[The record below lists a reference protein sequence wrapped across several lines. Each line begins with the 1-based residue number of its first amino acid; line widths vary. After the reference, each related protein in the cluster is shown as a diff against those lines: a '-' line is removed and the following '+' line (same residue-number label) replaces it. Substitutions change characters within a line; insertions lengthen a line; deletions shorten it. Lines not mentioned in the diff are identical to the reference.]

1 MRWMIASVMLIL
13 VGCGG
18 AQAPATPATSST
30 VPVTVPSEATS
41 PAPTPSSATADDRA
55 AVAAYSA
62 AETTYLTTFRA
73 LGATRPPGT
82 GIDARKTYYAAA
94 AGIEDSYITALSQA
108 KTILGPDRRTASGR
122 LVAADVQAL
131 IDIHEGI
138 RRLYIEWADP
148 LHQPDILAE
157 DHTIAV
163 ALDAEG
169 QASMQVRSDLGL
181 QR

>member
-1 MRWMIASVMLIL
+1 MRWLIASVVVIL

-18 AQAPATPATSST
+18 AQAPATPAA
-30 VPVTVPSEATS
+30 VVA
-41 PAPTPSSATADDRA
+41 TPSSAASLTPTSSPETAGDRA
-55 AVAAYSA
+55 AVAAFSA

-73 LGATRPPGT
+73 LGATRPPGA
-82 GIDARKTYYAAA
+82 GVDARKTYYAAA
-94 AGIEDSYITALSQA
+94 AGIEDPFITALSQV
-108 KTILGPDRRTASGR
+108 KTMLGPDRLTASGR
-122 LVAADVQAL
+122 LVAADVQTL

-148 LHQPDILAE
+148 RHLSDILAE
-157 DHTIAV
+157 DHAIAL

>member
-1 MRWMIASVMLIL
+1 MRWLIASLVLVL

-18 AQAPATPATSST
+18 AQAPASQGTIPATA
-30 VPVTVPSEATS
+30 PSVAAS
-41 PAPTPSSATADDRA
+41 PTPTPSPETADDRA
-55 AVAAYSA
+55 AVAAYQA

-82 GIDARKTYYAAA
+82 GSDTRKTYYAAA
-94 AGIEDSYITALSQA
+94 AGIEDSYITALSQV
-108 KTILGPDRRTASGR
+108 KTILGSDRRTASGR

-131 IDIHEGI
+131 IDIHAGI
-138 RRLYIEWADP
+138 RGLYLEWADP
-148 LHQPDILAE
+148 RHEADILAE
-157 DHTIAV
+157 DHAIAV

>member
-1 MRWMIASVMLIL
+1 MRWLIASVVLVL

-18 AQAPATPATSST
+18 
-30 VPVTVPSEATS
+30 V
-41 PAPTPSSATADDRA
+41 PTPSTLESAAAAVPSVAESPTPTPSPETAGERA
-55 AVAAYSA
+55 AVAAFSA

-73 LGATRPPGT
+73 LGATRPPGS
-82 GIDARKTYYAAA
+82 GIDARKAYYAAA
-94 AGIEDSYITALSQA
+94 ARIEDSYITALSQA
-108 KTILGPDRRTASGR
+108 QTILGPDRRTASGR

-138 RRLYIEWADP
+138 RLLYVEWADP
-148 LHQPDILAE
+148 RHQPDILAE
-157 DHTIAV
+157 DHAISV
-163 ALDAEG
+163 ALDTEG